1 MYEFAQ
7 AAVAKYYRLSTAT
20 AIYCLLIGDWRPE
33 IRVSAEFVPSEDF
46 EGEESLLTLFLLFLV
61 VVESLASRCIIWIVT
76 FTFS

>member
-20 AIYCLLIGDWRPE
+20 AIYCLLTGDWRPE

-46 EGEESLLTLFLLFLV
+46 EGEESLLTLYFCF
-61 VVESLASRCIIWIVT
+61 W
-76 FTFS
+76 